1 MLIKI
6 PIEEFNTDI
15 LIERGFRL
23 HPDGSYWWIDTREM
37 ASHSFAFAVIISP
50 DTHYATITVF
60 DPSDPPADPARHGKI
75 LATWLDDEMQ
85 KITEMILDVKF
96 EMYLA
101 NREEAGDESAKL
113 K

>member
-6 PIEEFNTDI
+6 PFEEFNKSV
-15 LIERGFRL
+15 LIERGYKE
-23 HPDGSYWWIDTREM
+23 HPDGSFWWTDKKEM
-37 ASHSFAFAVIISP
+37 ASHSFVFVVIVSP
-50 DTHYATITVF
+50 YAYYATATVF

-85 KITEMILDVKF
+85 KITDTVIEIGN